1 MWFDTWSDITR
12 ILAVGAAAYVA
23 LVLVLRVTGKRT
35 LAKLNAFDLIVSV
48 ALGSIL
54 ATVLLDTNVTWA
66 EGLTAFALLTV
77 LQLLIT
83 WTTTR
88 APRSRTVITS
98 NATLLLRDGQPF
110 EHPARPEGHDER
122 AAPGGAGLRQR
133 RPRRHRRCRAG
144 ERRVPHRH
152 PCGEDGRR
160 YRARRRGD
168 SPPRVKGPVEEGRI
182 RGSVDPPRACHPGM
196 PH

>member
-1 MWFDTWSDITR
+1 MWFDTWSDIAR
-12 ILAVGAAAYVA
+12 ILVVGAAAYVA

-66 EGLTAFALLTV
+66 EGFAAFALLTV

-98 NATLLLRDGQPF
+98 NATLLLRDGQPL
-110 EHPARPEGHDER
+110 EHALRDQRVTMSELRQVVRASGSGDLADIGAVVLESDGSLSVIPAEKM
-122 AAPGGAGLRQR
+122 GAGTALDGVET
-133 RPRRHRRCRAG
+133 PRRA
-144 ERRVPHRH
+144 
-152 PCGEDGRR
+152 
-160 YRARRRGD
+160 
-168 SPPRVKGPVEEGRI
+168 
-182 RGSVDPPRACHPGM
+182 
-196 PH
+196 